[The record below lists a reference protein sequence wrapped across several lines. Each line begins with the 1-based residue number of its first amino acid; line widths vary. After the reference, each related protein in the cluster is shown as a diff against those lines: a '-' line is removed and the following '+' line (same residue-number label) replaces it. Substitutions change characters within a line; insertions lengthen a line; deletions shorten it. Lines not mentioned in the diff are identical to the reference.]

1 MILLQKHNFARVY
14 IKFHDLNDSDYG
26 CVKLAN
32 SIVSKRANDIATT
45 FKQQTQ
51 IGVIS
56 LSIKIPKETDRQ
68 EYSLLYRTVPP

>member
-1 MILLQKHNFARVY
+1 MILLQKHTFAQVY

-26 CVKLAN
+26 YVKLAN
-32 SIVSKRANDIATT
+32 SIVSKRANDIAAK

-51 IGVIS
+51 TGVIS

-68 EYSLLYRTVPP
+68 E